1 MLELIYDFRCYSGF
15 FFFNVEMGTCVWW
28 ICSSK
33 SNILFVG
40 FFLMSMQC
48 TSLYLII
55 DFCFIFFFRLGITIC
70 FLVPFDGD
78 TFFMLA
84 ISCIKS
90 LIVKSVSERQNKK
103 ESCFL
108 IPSLGLCL
116 FNGKLTPLILK
127 IIEQCY

>member
-1 MLELIYDFRCYSGF
+1 MILDVIVFCFVLI
-15 FFFNVEMGTCVWW
+15 FNVEMGTCVWW
-28 ICSSK
+28 IHSSK
-33 SNILFVG
+33 SNILFLG
-40 FFLMSMQC
+40 FFLMSMQS

-55 DFCFIFFFRLGITIC
+55 DFCLIFFLQTRNNYLLFGSIWW
-70 FLVPFDGD
+70 GY
-78 TFFMLA
+78 FFMLA

-90 LIVKSVSERQNKK
+90 LIVKSVSERQNQK

-127 IIEQCY
+127 IIEQWY